1 MDEDK
6 DDLYGAIR
14 DRKYIGSDD
23 APYSGSSSRALE
35 EILVTKQFD
44 PFALGDQFDNVLDY
58 RSAIDD
64 FFADQASGV
73 LGDNQLATAQ
83 SVGSSLDLSGDA
95 IQASVRDSAFAR
107 IDEINADPTLTK
119 EQKREAASEVLTI
132 LNIPHDPDTLDPF
145 SRTDKDGFIGREL
158 AADTGADAGA
168 TNGGLVLGP
177 GVPSQS
183 GGGASSPPGG
193 SKGGGG
199 GKPPNNNNQQ
209 QTTPGNQN
217 ANAGQQGSNNNDQDT
232 STNQPTDLSQTGA
245 VDPSSNVYTYD
256 ADKDVFVHADGT
268 TYKNDQSVG
277 GKFVGGGLLDGKQ
290 YSILPTSDGGAFA
303 EHALDTDLDKT
314 KIDIAGNVSDLNNS
328 NNDKSGTNNNIG
340 GDDYGTATVDTTVT
354 GRRTPSGGGIVVAL
368 PPGGGV
374 GPAGPAGPTGG
385 VGPAGPAGAAGAAG
399 GVGPAGPAGP
409 AGVAGA
415 VGATGATGAKGDKGE
430 KGDPGITTLMTIADN
445 TPVTDQARSKLDRIR
460 LDPTS
465 LLSRLFG

>member
-6 DDLYGAIR
+6 DDLYGAIV
-14 DRKYIGSDD
+14 DRKSIGSDD
-23 APYSGSSSRALE
+23 APYSGSSSRALP
-35 EILVTKQFD
+35 EILVTNKFD

-158 AADTGADAGA
+158 VVDTGADAGA
-168 TNGGLVLGP
+168 TAADAASAAATVIGSVAGGK
-177 GVPSQS
+177 S
-183 GGGASSPPGG
+183 GGGSGSNASSGSAASNASANSGVDNPNEVFTYDKASDTFVDANGNAYPAGVTNNATLVDGG
-193 SKGGGG
+193 QYTVTPVVGTDKVVAEHVVG
-199 GKPPNNNNQQ
+199 
-209 QTTPGNQN
+209 QTNTDNT
-217 ANAGQQGSNNNDQDT
+217 NAGNTNIILTPAG
-232 STNQPTDLSQTGA
+232 STNT
-245 VDPSSNVYTYD
+245 
-256 ADKDVFVHADGT
+256 
-268 TYKNDQSVG
+268 
-277 GKFVGGGLLDGKQ
+277 
-290 YSILPTSDGGAFA
+290 
-303 EHALDTDLDKT
+303 
-314 KIDIAGNVSDLNNS
+314 VSDNNTAA
-328 NNDKSGTNNNIG
+328 NTGTVLS

-354 GRRTPSGGGIVVAL
+354 PPGGGVVVSL

-374 GPAGPAGPTGG
+374 GPAGPAGG
-385 VGPAGPAGAAGAAG
+385 VGPAGPAGPAGAAG
-399 GVGPAGPAGP
+399 GVGPAGPAGA
-409 AGVAGA
+409 AGIAGA

-430 KGDPGITTLMTIADN
+430 KGDPGVTTLMTIADN
-445 TPVTDQARSKLDRIR
+445 TPVTDKARAKLDRIR

>member
-6 DDLYGAIR
+6 DDLYGAIV

-23 APYSGSSSRALE
+23 APYSGSSSRALP
-35 EILVTKQFD
+35 EILVTNKFD

-95 IQASVRDSAFAR
+95 IQASVRDLAFER
-107 IDEINADPTLTK
+107 IDEINKDPTLTE
-119 EQKREAASEVLTI
+119 EQKRIAASEVLTV
-132 LNIPHDPDTLDPF
+132 LNIDHDPDTLDPF

-158 AADTGADAGA
+158 VVDDGADAGA

-183 GGGASSPPGG
+183 GGGASSPSGG
-193 SKGGGG
+193 SKGGG

-217 ANAGQQGSNNNDQDT
+217 ANAGQQGSNNNDQAT
-232 STNQPTDLSQTGA
+232 STNQPADFGQKGA

-268 TYKNDQSVG
+268 TYKNDQSIG
-277 GKFVGGGLLDGKQ
+277 GKFVPGGLLDGKQ
-290 YSILPTSDGGAFA
+290 YSVLTTSDGGAFA

-314 KIDIAGNVSDLNNS
+314 KIDIAGNVTDLDNS
-328 NNDKSGTNNNIG
+328 NNDTSGTNDNIG
-340 GDDYGTATVDTTVT
+340 GDDYGTATVNTTVT
-354 GRRTPSGGGIVVAL
+354 GRRTPPGGGIVVAL

-374 GPAGPAGPTGG
+374 GPAGPAGG
-385 VGPAGPAGAAGAAG
+385 VGPAGPAGAAGA
-399 GVGPAGPAGP
+399 VGPAGPA
-409 AGVAGA
+409 
-415 VGATGATGAKGDKGE
+415 GATGATGAKGDKGE

-445 TPVTDQARSKLDRIR
+445 TPVTDQARAKLDRIR

>member
-6 DDLYGAIR
+6 DDLFGAIR

-23 APYSGSSSRALE
+23 APYSGSSSRALP
-35 EILVTKQFD
+35 EILVTNKFD

-158 AADTGADAGA
+158 VVDDGADAGA
-168 TNGGLVLGP
+168 TAADAASAAATVIGSVAGGK
-177 GVPSQS
+177 S
-183 GGGASSPPGG
+183 GGGSGSNASSGSAASNASANSGVDNPNEVFTYDKASDTFVDANGNSYPAGVTNNATLVDGG
-193 SKGGGG
+193 QYTVTPVIGTDKVVAEHVVGQTNTADTNAANTNIILTPAGSTNTVSS
-199 GKPPNNNNQQ
+199 NN
-209 QTTPGNQN
+209 TA
-217 ANAGQQGSNNNDQDT
+217 ANA
-232 STNQPTDLSQTGA
+232 STVLS
-245 VDPSSNVYTYD
+245 
-256 ADKDVFVHADGT
+256 
-268 TYKNDQSVG
+268 
-277 GKFVGGGLLDGKQ
+277 
-290 YSILPTSDGGAFA
+290 
-303 EHALDTDLDKT
+303 
-314 KIDIAGNVSDLNNS
+314 
-328 NNDKSGTNNNIG
+328 
-340 GDDYGTATVDTTVT
+340 GDDYGTATVNTTVT
-354 GRRTPSGGGIVVAL
+354 GRRTPPGGGVVVAL

-374 GPAGPAGPTGG
+374 GPAGPAGG
-385 VGPAGPAGAAGAAG
+385 V
-399 GVGPAGPAGP
+399 GPAGP

-415 VGATGATGAKGDKGE
+415 VGATGATGGKGDKGE

-445 TPVTDQARSKLDRIR
+445 TPVTDQARAKLDRIR